1 MPQGVQPQNAWY
13 RIVHRQS
20 NRALDGNGTFYMDSS
35 NRSLHLIDWND
46 GPYQRWRF
54 NRIDDNYYTIINNA
68 TGEYLDGG
76 SDDTGATFNR
86 RVSTATAGVMS
97 MVHEI

>member
-1 MPQGVQPQNAWY
+1 MQPQNAWY

-20 NRALDGNGTFYMDSS
+20 NRALDGNGTFYTDSN
-35 NRSLHLIDWND
+35 NRSIHLVNWND

-54 NRIDDNYYTIINNA
+54 NRINDNYYTIINNG

-76 SDDTGATFNR
+76 SDDTGAVFSR
-86 RVSTATAGVMS
+86 RVSTATAGIYD
-97 MVHEI
+97 HEI